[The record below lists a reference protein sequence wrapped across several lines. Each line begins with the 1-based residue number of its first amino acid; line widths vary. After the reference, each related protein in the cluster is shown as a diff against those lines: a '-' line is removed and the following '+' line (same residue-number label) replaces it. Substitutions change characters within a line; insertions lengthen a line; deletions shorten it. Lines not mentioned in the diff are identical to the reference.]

1 MKKYIQNIMLF
12 LLPALVL
19 ASCTEDEGTEPG
31 GDSNP
36 VVTVYQYTASLPLNA
51 DNDATFLIAANNK
64 VESAYYLAEST
75 DDYDTRVASLGEDGY
90 KEYVVENG
98 TKLDSIS
105 GVSEQ
110 SLNITDMQGD
120 YTITFVAKDGNTLT
134 SNTQTFKGL
143 IWTDVANGTYTFSL
157 SRYFPATTTTL
168 QKCENED
175 GLYRFKDLFGTGY
188 HMKFNIAS
196 DAQEDEYGTFYYISV
211 SQQATSLSFG
221 SYGTI
226 YVRDVATWQN
236 NSGYIVNNKYYPG
249 DNYVQIWMEY
259 YVSAGYLTYDLD
271 TFVAE

>member
-1 MKKYIQNIMLF
+1 MKKFIQNIMLF
-12 LLPALVL
+12 LLPVL
-19 ASCTEDEGTEPG
+19 AITSCTEDEGTDPG
-31 GDSNP
+31 SDGNP

-51 DNDATFLIAANNK
+51 DNDAVFLVAANNK

-75 DDYDTRVASLGEDGY
+75 DSYTTHVDSLGEDGY
-90 KEYVVENG
+90 REYVVENG

-105 GVSEQ
+105 GASEQ

-120 YTITFVAKDGNTLT
+120 YTITFVAKNGNKLT
-134 SNTQTFKGL
+134 STSETFKGL
-143 IWTDVANGTYTFSL
+143 IWTDLASGTYTSCL
-157 SRYFPATTTTL
+157 SSYFPATSTVL

-188 HMKFNIAS
+188 HLKFNIAS
-196 DAQEDEYGTFYYISV
+196 DAQTDDNGTFYYITV
-211 SQQATSLSFG
+211 AQQATSLSFG

-236 NSGYIVNNKYYPG
+236 NESYMVYSKFYPETNNFQ
-249 DNYVQIWMEY
+249 VWMEY

-271 TFVAE
+271 TFEAE